1 MSATEKI
8 QQSGGPFLES
18 LRNAA
23 AENPAA
29 AALIG
34 AGVLWLFAARVQIGP
49 MAKAG
54 AARIADAAAEAQRAT
69 SDAMASTWRSAKE
82 NVSGLA
88 SRAAAQVKRAGDD
101 AGEAA
106 PPDLP
111 EPQRESGAPGAPMQE
126 QRAAISRRVAD
137 GLHAGAETFSS
148 ARGQLSNVLQSQ
160 PLTLG
165 LIGLAVGAAV
175 DAALPST
182 RVENETVGETS
193 DALRDQAKQQMD
205 RAADAASAAATKATE
220 EARAQ
225 NLTADALKAKVEE
238 TATKI
243 SGVADSAAET
253 LRDKMRPAP

>member
-34 AGVLWLFAARVQIGP
+34 AGVLWLFAGRVQIGS

-54 AARIADAAAEAQRAT
+54 AARVADAAADAQRAT

-101 AGEAA
+101 AREAS
-106 PPDLP
+106 PDLSD
-111 EPQRESGAPGAPMQE
+111 PQPESGASMPE

-137 GLHAGAETFSS
+137 GLQASAETFSS
-148 ARGQLSNVLQSQ
+148 ARAQLSDVLQSQ

-175 DAALPST
+175 AAALPST
-182 RVENETVGETS
+182 RIEDETLGETS
-193 DALRDQAKQQMD
+193 DALRDQAKQQID
-205 RAADAASAAATKATE
+205 RAANAASAAATKATE

-225 NLTADALKAKVEE
+225 NLTPDALKAKVEE
-238 TATKI
+238 TATKM
-243 SGVADSAAET
+243 SGVAGSAAET
-253 LRDKMRPAP
+253 LRDKMRSAP